1 MSVIVIILFAIF
13 AVAIFFVQSEI
24 HKNSIN
30 NQVESIGGVVICIER
45 TMFNNGPFYIKG
57 KGRSI
62 YKFTYNIGDET
73 EEGWVRFGNLFGPDW
88 RL

>member
-1 MSVIVIILFAIF
+1 MGGIVIILFVIF
-13 AVAIFFVQSEI
+13 AFLMFLIQSGSHE
-24 HKNSIN
+24 NSIKS
-30 NQVESIGGVVICIER
+30 QVESLGGTVLTMER

-62 YKFTYNIGDET
+62 YKFTYSIGNET
-73 EEGWVRFGNLFGPDW
+73 KEGWVRFGSLFGPDW